1 MKKKKKLSKK
11 KMGKIALL
19 FLQDQLIRE
28 GINLSKNT
36 VKEIRETTKRLGIS
50 EEDAEL
56 FLRAMIKEAMK
67 LIFPKKD

>member
-1 MKKKKKLSKK
+1 VKKKKKLSKK